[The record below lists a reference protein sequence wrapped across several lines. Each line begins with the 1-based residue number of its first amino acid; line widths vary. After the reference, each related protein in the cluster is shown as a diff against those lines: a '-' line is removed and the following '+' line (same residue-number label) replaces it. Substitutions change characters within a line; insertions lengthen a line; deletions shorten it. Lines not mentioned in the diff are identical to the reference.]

1 MVKNLSANKGGT
13 VDVGSIPGSGRSP
26 GGGNGHPLQYSY
38 LQNPRDKGAYW
49 AVVRGVSK
57 ELGMNEKL
65 NINKVTGLILGGK
78 EDIHSS
84 CLCPLK
90 IRKMSLDVERK
101 KPSLIHG

>member
-1 MVKNLSANKGGT
+1 MVKNLSANTGGT

-26 GGGNGHPLQYSY
+26 GGGNDHPLQYSY

-49 AVVRGVSK
+49 AVVHGVSK

-90 IRKMSLDVERK
+90 IRKMSQDVEREK
-101 KPSLIHG
+101 LSSIHG